1 MESGLFKNLI
11 TKISF
16 IIGILILLFF
26 YGFNF
31 LEGAVSDMGP
41 IYLPEDNI
49 REGWEGVTFISVT
62 YLVFVMI
69 YFVMGYILE
78 NVRVEHK
85 IEEKI
90 KKVVEEEER
99 KGNI

>member
-1 MESGLFKNLI
+1 MESGLFKNSI
-11 TKISF
+11 TKIFF

-26 YGFNF
+26 YVFNF
-31 LEGAVSDMGP
+31 SEETVSDMGP

-49 REGWEGVTFISVT
+49 REGWEGATFISVT

-69 YFVMGYILE
+69 YLVMGYILE

-85 IEEKI
+85 IDEKI
-90 KKVVEEEER
+90 KKVVEEEEG